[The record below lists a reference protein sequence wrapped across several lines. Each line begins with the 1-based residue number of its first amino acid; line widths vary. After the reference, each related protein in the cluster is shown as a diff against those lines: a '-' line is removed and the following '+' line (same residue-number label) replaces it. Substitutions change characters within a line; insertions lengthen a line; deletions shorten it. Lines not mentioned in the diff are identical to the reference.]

1 MDIKIDIQAP
11 ELVKAIYALVDALSA
26 QKPQSLEVSNVL
38 STVVS
43 KQEQEQESAPSQ
55 ETTTTVSE
63 QQMDVVELRKTV
75 TDAIKDGKFTNAE
88 VRTALSGFD
97 VAKLTDLKSDQY
109 QAFLGVLFGK

>member
-26 QKPQSLEVSNVL
+26 QKPQSLEVSNVS

-43 KQEQEQESAPSQ
+43 KQEQESEPLQ

-63 QQMDVVELRKTV
+63 QQMDVVELRKMV

>member
-26 QKPQSLEVSNVL
+26 QKPQSLEVSNV
-38 STVVS
+38 SE
-43 KQEQEQESAPSQ
+43 KESAPSQ

>member
-26 QKPQSLEVSNVL
+26 QKPQSLEVLNV
-38 STVVS
+38 SE
-43 KQEQEQESAPSQ
+43 KESAPSQ
-55 ETTTTVSE
+55 ETTTTVFE
-63 QQMDVVELRKTV
+63 QQMDVVELRKLV

>member
-26 QKPQSLEVSNVL
+26 QKPQSLEVSNVSEKESEPL
-38 STVVS
+38 
-43 KQEQEQESAPSQ
+43 QEM
-55 ETTTTVSE
+55 TTTVSE

>member
-26 QKPQSLEVSNVL
+26 QKPQSLEVSNVS
-38 STVVS
+38 STAVS
-43 KQEQEQESAPSQ
+43 KQEQESAPSQ

-63 QQMDVVELRKTV
+63 QQMDVVELRKLV